1 MRQRKFLSV
10 LPVLLIA
17 SVVFA
22 AIPSGASVMSDALTV
37 LDKNGNIV
45 QQITVTEAQEDPNGT
60 SIFTLPG
67 GFANT
72 SMFGKALVLCE
83 SLPCDAN
90 SPVSNFSDIVGI
102 VANNGTPNF
111 LFGFSSDGEK
121 GTSFGSQGAIFV
133 LEVPGFAYDVT
144 QYLDVFRVKAGQTA
158 WFISDGDASP
168 VPESG
173 TLALLGIGFLGLAG
187 VARRKLS

>member
-1 MRQRKFLSV
+1 MRQRKFISV

-17 SVVFA
+17 GVVFA
-22 AIPSGASVMSDALTV
+22 AIPSGASVISDALIV

-60 SIFTLPG
+60 SIFTLPS

-83 SLPCDAN
+83 SLPCDAK

-102 VANNGTPNF
+102 VANNGTPKF

-121 GTSFGSQGAIFV
+121 GTPFGSQGAIFL

-144 QYLDVFRVKAGQTA
+144 QYLDVFRVKQRQTA

-168 VPESG
+168 VPEPG

-187 VARRKLS
+187 VVRCKLN